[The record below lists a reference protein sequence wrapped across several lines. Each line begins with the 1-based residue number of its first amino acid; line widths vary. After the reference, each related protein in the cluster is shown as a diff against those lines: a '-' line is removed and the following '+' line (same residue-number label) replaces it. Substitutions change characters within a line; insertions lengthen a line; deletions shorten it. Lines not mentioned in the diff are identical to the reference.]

1 LLTSKTAGEKQAED
15 FYPLFF
21 SFIEMENLELQ
32 RNKEQAEAGEHKSK
46 NRGNKEISVGVKV
59 NKSMPI
65 KSPNKATT

>member
-1 LLTSKTAGEKQAED
+1 
-15 FYPLFF
+15 
-21 SFIEMENLELQ
+21 MENLELLL